1 MHDIFADG
9 VRTAVLVNGVVRIEL
24 TRFAQVKPEQKTA
37 TLEPSATLLIPAAS
51 FRDFAVRV
59 ADTLRR
65 IEEAQRQRAEGQA
78 GAAPAAAPAA
88 AKKAG
93 KKK

>member
-24 TRFAQVKPEQKTA
+24 TRFAHVKPEQKTA
-37 TLEPSATLLIPAAS
+37 TLEPSATLLIPVAS

-65 IEEAQRQRAEGQA
+65 IEEAQQQRAQGGSAA
-78 GAAPAAAPAA
+78 GETPALAVKAAR
-88 AKKAG
+88 